1 MVNSVES
8 ADSFI
13 IKSLSGKS
21 YVGETY
27 GYAKEQ
33 GGSIF
38 REFNSLDVNK
48 DGVLSEKEI
57 IEPRNQ
63 QAKIWNIVSKGFA
76 LMAMLTCTVG
86 LLFNKLD
93 NKMLNFT
100 EILGTDTDIKKL
112 ILKNALIRGGVS
124 LFAMHK
130 CNKINKETKEMY
142 QSAKEQTRDFSEEK
156 KAG

>member
-1 MVNSVES
+1 MVIN
-8 ADSFI
+8 I
-13 IKSLSGKS
+13 YILWIKILEDMFKLLQEQPEYKKHKS
-21 YVGETY
+21 YKPLIDDKFH
-27 GYAKEQ
+27 KEQ
-33 GGSIF
+33 
-38 REFNSLDVNK
+38 
-48 DGVLSEKEI
+48 LSEKEI

-100 EILGTDTDIKKL
+100 EILDTDTDIKKL

-142 QSAKEQTRDFSEEK
+142 QSAHEQTRDFSEEK